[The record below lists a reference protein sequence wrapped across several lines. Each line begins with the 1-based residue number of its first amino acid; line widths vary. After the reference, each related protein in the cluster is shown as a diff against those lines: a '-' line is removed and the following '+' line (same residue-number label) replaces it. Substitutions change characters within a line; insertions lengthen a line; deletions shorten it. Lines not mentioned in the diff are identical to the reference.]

1 MDYSSYSIHLVQPM
15 HELDIDRIFPK
26 SVSKRK
32 TAFKLITDG
41 MTVAEW
47 RANVVRAGLTKVD
60 VSFVTQCYAKDE
72 PHRNP
77 RKLIELQP
85 PTKRT

>member
-26 SVSKRK
+26 SASK
-32 TAFKLITDG
+32 
-41 MTVAEW
+41 
-47 RANVVRAGLTKVD
+47 
-60 VSFVTQCYAKDE
+60 
-72 PHRNP
+72 
-77 RKLIELQP
+77 RKLIELRP